1 MAVRALKQPGWKCG
15 PQRGCAALN
24 GRVYHGRP
32 GSRST
37 AFEGALK
44 TIALAVLALAL
55 TLFMNEVVCLPEWP
69 RPRPWYALPGPA
81 IVRPMDTSS
90 FPLLA
95 SLDAQP
101 TDPVAVLTSEFA
113 SGAGGWQRILPAG
126 SFSARDGRGPYIVG
140 DRAAMEA
147 ILAQSRAYH
156 GETDIVVDYD
166 HQALAVMAPG
176 SGKTAKAAGW
186 VKGLEVR
193 DDGIWANIEWTAV
206 AAASIK
212 EKEYRYLSPVIPHDA
227 KGNVRMVL
235 SVSLTNVP
243 AYHIEAFSASA
254 KSFSQPDR
262 NNDMDKILAALGL
275 AAGSGEDAILAALNV
290 LLGMNVALAAA
301 LGLKDDAEPA
311 EIQAAALAAVADR
324 KRLFEVSGT
333 RIDGKLED
341 AVAALTALK
350 AKGEPD
356 PTKFVP
362 IDQVTALSQEV
373 KALREGQVE
382 KDADAAVDKAM
393 KDGKL
398 APALRGWG
406 IAMFKADKAKFEEF
420 IGAAPELTD
429 RQLKPAAKPGEQ
441 TAALTASQ
449 ASAAKALGIDPK
461 AYAETLKAESEAAS

>member
-1 MAVRALKQPGWKCG
+1 
-15 PQRGCAALN
+15 
-24 GRVYHGRP
+24 
-32 GSRST
+32 
-37 AFEGALK
+37 
-44 TIALAVLALAL
+44 
-55 TLFMNEVVCLPEWP
+55 
-69 RPRPWYALPGPA
+69 
-81 IVRPMDTSS
+81 MDTLS

-95 SLDAQP
+95 ALDAQP

-113 SGAGGWQRILPAG
+113 AGAGGWQRILPAG
-126 SFSARDGRGPYIVG
+126 SFSARDGRGPYVVG

-147 ILAQSRAYH
+147 ILTQSRAYH

-166 HQALAVMAPG
+166 HQALAVMEPG

-186 VKGLEVR
+186 VKDLAVR
-193 DDGIWANIEWTAV
+193 EDGIWANIEWTAV

-235 SVSLTNVP
+235 GVSLTNVP
-243 AYHIEAFSASA
+243 AYHIEAFSAA
-254 KSFSQPDR
+254 KISPQNR
-262 NNDMDKILAALGL
+262 NDDMDKILAALGL
-275 AAGSGEDAILAALNV
+275 AKGASEDTVLAALNA
-290 LLGMNVALAAA
+290 LLASIAAIGA
-301 LGLKDDAEPA
+301 ATGSAEDATPD
-311 EIQAAALAAVADR
+311 EIQAAALAAVDDR
-324 KRLFEVSGT
+324 KRLIKASGVAV
-333 RIDGKLED
+333 DAKVDD
-341 AVAALTALK
+341 AVAALTSLK
-350 AKGEPD
+350 TKGEPD

-373 KALREGQVE
+373 KELREGQVE
-382 KDADAAVDKAM
+382 KDAEAAVDKAM

-429 RQLKPAAKPGEQ
+429 RQLKPAAKRGEQ

-461 AYAETLKAESEAAS
+461 VYAETLKAESEAAS